1 MSTSVAQENS
11 IPPEVPAVPAVPEA
25 PKQSRKALE
34 LRLPKNFKEVHPAMK
49 AEKILPYFRNYLVM
63 LLRKKD
69 SNLNS
74 DSSVSTYQSCAKC
87 WVDRYARG
95 HQLRHVLHKDF
106 RDKTAKEDKTQ
117 AVFHRSY
124 PMTRCGLN
132 HLLKMYKLC
141 CKQFH
146 PEIKILFKSK
156 QINLRKRKRVQVENV
171 PTLNSSMVEQYI
183 KEFLERYQR
192 SAEKLP
198 KSLQEMKQFLRL
210 FYQYRSERL
219 TEAVWELSG
228 ISKDV
233 LMANSYLHNSE
244 EKEDAEV

>member
-1 MSTSVAQENS
+1 V
-11 IPPEVPAVPAVPEA
+11 VPAVPTE
-25 PKQSRKALE
+25 SRKALG
-34 LRLPKNFKEVHPAMK
+34 LRLPENFKEVHPAMK

-63 LLRKKD
+63 LLNEKE

-95 HQLRHVLHKDF
+95 HQLQHVLHKDF

-117 AVFHRSY
+117 AVFQRSY

-141 CKQFH
+141 CEQFH
-146 PEIKILFKSK
+146 PEIKTLFKSK
-156 QINLRKRKRVQVENV
+156 QINLRKRKRMQVENV

-183 KEFLERYQR
+183 QEFMERYR
-192 SAEKLP
+192 RKTEMLP
-198 KSLQEMKQFLRL
+198 KSLHEMKQFLRL
-210 FYQYRSERL
+210 FDQYRSERL
-219 TEAVWELSG
+219 TETVWALSG
-228 ISKDV
+228 IPKDV
-233 LMANSYLHNSE
+233 LMANSYLHRSE
-244 EKEDAEV
+244 EVEEAEV

>member
-25 PKQSRKALE
+25 PKQSRKALG
-34 LRLPKNFKEVHPAMK
+34 LRLPENFKEVHPAMK

-63 LLRKKD
+63 LLNEKE

-132 HLLKMYKLC
+132 H
-141 CKQFH
+141 

-183 KEFLERYQR
+183 QEFIERYQR

-210 FYQYRSERL
+210 FDQYRSERL